1 MPLPFS
7 MMPTMRSPGTAP
19 ALQRFDD
26 EPERWIDVRWDL
38 DEANKSRFMARV
50 MINALNEPG
59 TLASVAQSIATLD
72 VNIRGLNMVRIGT
85 DFSELALDVEVW
97 DLRQLNQL
105 LSQLKDLDCVSTVT
119 RAFD

>member
-1 MPLPFS
+1 
-7 MMPTMRSPGTAP
+7 
-19 ALQRFDD
+19 
-26 EPERWIDVRWDL
+26 VRWDL
-38 DEANKSRFMARV
+38 DEANKSRFMARL

-72 VNIRGLNMVRIGT
+72 VNIRSLNMIRIGT
-85 DFSELALDVEVW
+85 DFSELSLDVEVW

-105 LSQLKDLDCVSTVT
+105 QSQLKDLDCVSTVT